1 MSSDELSEHSSSSPS
16 GNNSDQESDISQE
29 DISVSDDSQE
39 DISVVDISS
48 DDDAPLRRP
57 RPIPRV
63 QPSPSPAEEAPRPS
77 TRSRPALPKARRD
90 KSPRRPSAAKP
101 SGSKPTGPRSMSKQW
116 CYTINHPRKSVV
128 QGLRSVRHS
137 TKPAVEYHV
146 FQLETGASGTLHVQ
160 GFICLAKRAQLS
172 TVKTLLG
179 GNPHLEVTRGT
190 PAQAAAYCKDP
201 SKRDPRHADFCYE
214 WGTLPQ
220 ESNGQGQRN
229 DLATF
234 KAALDAGTPMAV
246 LVNEQFST
254 WVRHYKAFDKYRTEF
269 VHKPR
274 STKSLVFVFDGETGC
289 GKSAAAFAFSNAFPV
304 PPGSSNTTWFDGY
317 DPDVNPTVIFDDM
330 HGGRVSW
337 TELLRLT
344 DKYPMTVNSKG
355 AHIQFRPRA
364 IVFTSNTEP
373 VAWYKPEV
381 IPDKGPFLRRV
392 DYHWRYY
399 RADTKALA
407 QAIVDAA
414 VHTAV
419 ALKFTLHGICECIK
433 GEPTVHPHFGRYI
446 PFDAMGAVY
455 YAIVTIEEP
464 FRAAYAGLW

>member
-1 MSSDELSEHSSSSPS
+1 MSSDAIDHSSPE
-16 GNNSDQESDISQE
+16 NSLDSQQESSRDNS
-29 DISVSDDSQE
+29 SG
-39 DISVVDISS
+39 DISVVDIS
-48 DDDAPLRRP
+48 DDSSAGVSIGDEDASSSQAQEGSYSPERRGP
-57 RPIPRV
+57 SAPFRP
-63 QPSPSPAEEAPRPS
+63 PAR
-77 TRSRPALPKARRD
+77 PKAKARNARD
-90 KSPRRPSAAKP
+90 RSPRRHKPVAPAKP
-101 SGSKPTGPRSMSKQW
+101 AGRKPTGPRSMSKQW
-116 CYTINHPRKSVV
+116 CYTINSPRKSVV
-128 QGLRSVRHS
+128 QNLRSVRHS
-137 TKPAVEYHV
+137 TKPSVEYHV

-172 TVKTLLG
+172 TVKALLG

-214 WGTLPQ
+214 WGTLPE

-229 DLATF
+229 DLAAF

-246 LVNEQFST
+246 LVHEQFST
-254 WVRHYKAFDKYRTEF
+254 WVRHYKAFDKYRTEY
-269 VHKPR
+269 VHEPR

-289 GKSAAAFAFSNAFPV
+289 GKSAAAFAFKGAFPV

-373 VAWYKPEV
+373 TAWYKHEV
-381 IPDKGPFLRRV
+381 IPDKAPFLRRI

-399 RADTKALA
+399 RPDTKVLA
-407 QAIVDAA
+407 QEIVEAA
-414 VHTAV
+414 KHTAL
-419 ALKFTLHGICECIK
+419 ALKFTLHGIAECIK
-433 GEPTVHPHFGRYI
+433 GEASVHPHYERYI
-446 PFDAMGAVY
+446 PFNCKLGDFF
-455 YAIVTIEEP
+455 AIVAVTEP
-464 FRAAYAGLW
+464 GPGAHAGLW

>member
-1 MSSDELSEHSSSSPS
+1 MSSDASI
-16 GNNSDQESDISQE
+16 DY
-29 DISVSDDSQE
+29 SDDSSS
-39 DISVVDISS
+39 DPSGHAGLVHSYSSSVSADDDFVVQDHSSPAPILISS
-48 DDDAPLRRP
+48 DSEEEAEAPQRRGPGAPFRPPQRPKAAPRDRSPRRP
-57 RPIPRV
+57 RPG
-63 QPSPSPAEEAPRPS
+63 AA
-77 TRSRPALPKARRD
+77 
-90 KSPRRPSAAKP
+90 KSAPRRPI
-101 SGSKPTGPRSMSKQW
+101 TDRSMSKQW
-116 CYTINHPRKSVV
+116 CYTLNSPTRRAV
-128 QGLRSVRHS
+128 QNLRTVRHS

-179 GNPHLEVTRGT
+179 GNPHLEPTLGT

-201 SKRDPRHADFCYE
+201 AKRDPRHADFCYE
-214 WGTLPQ
+214 WGTMPK

-229 DLATF
+229 DIAAF
-234 KAALDAGTPMAV
+234 KASLDAGTPMGV
-246 LVNEQFST
+246 LVHEQFST

-274 STKSLVFVFDGETGC
+274 SEKSIVFVFDGETGC
-289 GKSAAAFAFSNAFPV
+289 GKSAAAFAFKGAFPV

-364 IVFTSNTEP
+364 IVFTSNSEP
-373 VAWYKPEV
+373 VDWYKHEV
-381 IPDKGPFLRRV
+381 IPDKGPFLRRI
-392 DYHWRYY
+392 DFHWRYY
-399 RADTKALA
+399 KADTKILA
-407 QAIVDAA
+407 QQVVDAA
-414 VHTAV
+414 NQTAL
-419 ALKFTLHGICECIK
+419 ALKFDLQGICECIK
-433 GEPTVHPHFGRYI
+433 GDPTVHPHYNRYI
-446 PFDAMGAVY
+446 PFECALGQFFC
-455 YAIVTIEEP
+455 IVKQADSP
-464 FRAAYAGLW
+464 PPSHADLW